1 MKRMLDFAGS
11 LVALVLLSP
20 ALAAIALAICIE
32 DRRSPFYRGMRVAQ
46 GGGRFHMLK
55 FRSMFP
61 DAWKSGVNSTSSS
74 DPRITRVGAWLRRR
88 KLDELPQLWNV
99 LLGQMSFVG
108 PRPQVE
114 ADAALYTD
122 EERRMLRAR
131 PGITDLSSIVFS
143 DEGEILAGSS
153 HPDLEYNRVIRP
165 WKSRLALLW
174 LDHRSLWVDFRIV
187 LLTMLALV
195 SRKQALDGVVH
206 MLESWC
212 ADPMLVSVAGRR
224 DPLPA
229 WPPPGSDRV
238 VVAYPAEAARA

>member
-1 MKRMLDFAGS
+1 MKRVFDFAAS
-11 LVALVLLSP
+11 LVAILLLSP
-20 ALAAIALAICIE
+20 VLAAIALAIWME
-32 DRRSPFYRGMRVAQ
+32 DRHSPFYRGTRVAR
-46 GGGRFHMLK
+46 GGVRFHMLK

-61 DAWKSGVNSTSSS
+61 DAWKSGVNSTSAN

-99 LLGQMSFVG
+99 LAGQMSFVG

-122 EERRMLRAR
+122 EERRMLSAR

-153 HPDLEYNRVIRP
+153 HPDLEYNRIIRP
-165 WKSRLALLW
+165 WKSRLVLLW
-174 LDHRSLWVDFRIV
+174 LDHRSLWIDLRIV
-187 LLTMLALV
+187 FLTALALV
-195 SRKQALDGVVH
+195 SRERAIKGVVRI
-206 MLESWC
+206 LESWC

-238 VVAYPAEAARA
+238 VAEYPAEAARA

>member
-11 LVALVLLSP
+11 FLAILLLSP
-20 ALAAIALAICIE
+20 ILAAIALAIWIE
-32 DRRSPFYRGMRVAQ
+32 DRHSPFYRGVRMAR
-46 GGGRFHMLK
+46 GGGRFPMLK

-61 DAWKSGVNSTSSS
+61 DAWKSGVNSTSAN

-99 LLGQMSFVG
+99 LAGQMSFVG

-122 EERRMLRAR
+122 EERRMLGAR
-131 PGITDLSSIVFS
+131 PGLTDLSSIVFS
-143 DEGEILAGSS
+143 DEGEILAGSP

-165 WKSRLALLW
+165 WKSRLVLLW
-174 LDHRSLWVDFRIV
+174 LDQRSLGTDLRIV
-187 LLTMLALV
+187 FLTAVALV
-195 SRKQALDGVVH
+195 SRERAIRGVVRI
-206 MLESWC
+206 LESWR

-238 VVAYPAEAARA
+238 VAEYPAEAARA